1 MADDPK
7 KLSRED
13 ILRKVLEVNPTMRVG
28 NKSTAEVS
36 EHLLQTVRD
45 RRRARKFSDEKFA
58 GVFRS
63 MLTELEQNLDP
74 ELAKVSAQRREV
86 SERRAKMRE
95 KYINRLVDF
104 LVGAQPGPLNEIA
117 REVLKEHSGL
127 LNELGTPLSSLDRLV
142 RDRSAEF
149 GNE

>member
-7 KLSRED
+7 KLTREE
-13 ILRKVLEVNPTMRVG
+13 ILSKVLEVNPNMRVG

-45 RRRARKFSDEKFA
+45 RRRARKFSDDKFA

-74 ELAKVSAQRREV
+74 ELAKVATKRRDV
-86 SERRAKMRE
+86 SERRAKLRE
-95 KYINRLVDF
+95 RYLSRLADF
-104 LVGAQPGPLNEIA
+104 LVGAQPGALNEIA
-117 REVLKEHSGL
+117 REVFKEHGGL
-127 LNELGTPLSSLDRLV
+127 LNEIGTPLSSLDRLV

-149 GNE
+149 DDG